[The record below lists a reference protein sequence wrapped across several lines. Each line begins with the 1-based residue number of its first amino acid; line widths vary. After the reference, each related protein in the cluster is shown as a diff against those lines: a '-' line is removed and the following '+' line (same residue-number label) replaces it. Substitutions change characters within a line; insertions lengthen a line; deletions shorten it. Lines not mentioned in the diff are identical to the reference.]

1 MKNLLFLFV
10 AILATTT
17 VSFGQDDALPD
28 NLYRATIVTKSG
40 DTHEGVIKWQDNRP
54 WLTNTAVKMFDEALL
69 SEKKV
74 KNKDKTMHK
83 AKDVETLSF
92 DGRTFVSRKVML
104 DACEY
109 CSALKALPNNFFLE
123 VVEEGTIKMF
133 KGYGSPPSVASGVS
147 FDVIYDSILESPSY
161 FLEKDGMKKTTNLSA
176 VTIEKWINDGAIT
189 YQKWTEGGFG
199 NMKRKE
205 GKKLAN
211 FLKDQGANG
220 DVEMMMSVI
229 KEYNGE
235 MGN

>member
-1 MKNLLFLFV
+1 MKKLLFLLI

-28 NLYRATIVTKSG
+28 NLYRTTIVTKSG
-40 DTHEGVIKWQDNRP
+40 DTHEGVVKWQDNRP
-54 WLTNTAVKMFDEALL
+54 WNTNTAVKMFDEALL

-74 KNKDKTMHK
+74 KNKDKTLYK
-83 AKDVETLSF
+83 AKDVETLTF
-92 DGRTFVSRKVML
+92 DGRTFVSRKVMM
-104 DACEY
+104 DVCDY
-109 CSALKALPNNFFLE
+109 CSTLKALPNNFFLE

-133 KGYGSPPSVASGVS
+133 KGYGSPPGVASGVS
-147 FDVIYDSILESPSY
+147 FEEIYANILDNPSY
-161 FLEKDGMKKTTNLSA
+161 FLEKDGMKKTTNLSTI
-176 VTIEKWINDGAIT
+176 TIEKWIDDAAIT

-205 GKKLAN
+205 GEKLMN
-211 FLKDQGANG
+211 FLKDQGANEDIG
-220 DVEMMMSVI
+220 MMMNVI